1 MEKNINVKKRLEK
14 VFNENELTIDLD
26 NQSSILELDSL
37 QIISLF
43 VSIEDEFNMEIP
55 DEFLTREV
63 LSSFNDFYEMLLNIL
78 TQVITENKVN
88 LLTLNIKWI
97 GGEKMRRRIR
107 LLKPKKR
114 TMVKLYNESHGGN
127 CSCGG
132 A

>member
-1 MEKNINVKKRLEK
+1 MEKNTNVKKRLEK
-14 VFNENELTIDLD
+14 VFNENGLTIDLD

-78 TQVITENKVN
+78 I
-88 LLTLNIKWI
+88 
-97 GGEKMRRRIR
+97 
-107 LLKPKKR
+107 
-114 TMVKLYNESHGGN
+114 
-127 CSCGG
+127 
-132 A
+132 

>member
-14 VFNENELTIDLD
+14 VFNENGLTIDLD

-63 LSSFNDFYEMLLNIL
+63 LSSFNDYYEMLLNIL
-78 TQVITENKVN
+78 T
-88 LLTLNIKWI
+88 
-97 GGEKMRRRIR
+97 
-107 LLKPKKR
+107 
-114 TMVKLYNESHGGN
+114 
-127 CSCGG
+127 
-132 A
+132 

>member
-14 VFNENELTIDLD
+14 VFNENGLTIDLD
-26 NQSSILELDSL
+26 NLSSILELDSL

-78 TQVITENKVN
+78 T
-88 LLTLNIKWI
+88 
-97 GGEKMRRRIR
+97 
-107 LLKPKKR
+107 
-114 TMVKLYNESHGGN
+114 
-127 CSCGG
+127 
-132 A
+132 

>member
-14 VFNENELTIDLD
+14 VFNENGLTIDLD

-63 LSSFNDFYEMLLNIL
+63 LSSFNDFYE
-78 TQVITENKVN
+78 
-88 LLTLNIKWI
+88 
-97 GGEKMRRRIR
+97 R
-107 LLKPKKR
+107 LIYFP
-114 TMVKLYNESHGGN
+114 
-127 CSCGG
+127 
-132 A
+132 

>member
-14 VFNENELTIDLD
+14 VFNENGLTIDLD

-55 DEFLTREV
+55 DDFLTREV

-78 TQVITENKVN
+78 T
-88 LLTLNIKWI
+88 
-97 GGEKMRRRIR
+97 
-107 LLKPKKR
+107 
-114 TMVKLYNESHGGN
+114 
-127 CSCGG
+127 
-132 A
+132 

>member
-14 VFNENELTIDLD
+14 VFNENGLTIDFD

-43 VSIEDEFNMEIP
+43 VSFEDEFNMEIP

-78 TQVITENKVN
+78 T
-88 LLTLNIKWI
+88 
-97 GGEKMRRRIR
+97 
-107 LLKPKKR
+107 
-114 TMVKLYNESHGGN
+114 
-127 CSCGG
+127 
-132 A
+132 

>member
-78 TQVITENKVN
+78 T
-88 LLTLNIKWI
+88 
-97 GGEKMRRRIR
+97 
-107 LLKPKKR
+107 
-114 TMVKLYNESHGGN
+114 
-127 CSCGG
+127 
-132 A
+132 

>member
-1 MEKNINVKKRLEK
+1 MEKNINVTKRLEK
-14 VFNENELTIDLD
+14 VFNENGLTIDLD

-78 TQVITENKVN
+78 T
-88 LLTLNIKWI
+88 
-97 GGEKMRRRIR
+97 
-107 LLKPKKR
+107 
-114 TMVKLYNESHGGN
+114 
-127 CSCGG
+127 
-132 A
+132 

>member
-1 MEKNINVKKRLEK
+1 MEKSINVKKRLEK
-14 VFNENELTIDLD
+14 VFNENGLTIDLD

-78 TQVITENKVN
+78 T
-88 LLTLNIKWI
+88 
-97 GGEKMRRRIR
+97 
-107 LLKPKKR
+107 
-114 TMVKLYNESHGGN
+114 
-127 CSCGG
+127 
-132 A
+132 

>member
-1 MEKNINVKKRLEK
+1 MEKHINVKKRLEK
-14 VFNENELTIDLD
+14 VFNENGLTIDLD

-78 TQVITENKVN
+78 T
-88 LLTLNIKWI
+88 
-97 GGEKMRRRIR
+97 
-107 LLKPKKR
+107 
-114 TMVKLYNESHGGN
+114 
-127 CSCGG
+127 
-132 A
+132 

>member
-14 VFNENELTIDLD
+14 VFNENGLTIDLD
-26 NQSSILELDSL
+26 NQRSILELDSL

-78 TQVITENKVN
+78 T
-88 LLTLNIKWI
+88 
-97 GGEKMRRRIR
+97 
-107 LLKPKKR
+107 
-114 TMVKLYNESHGGN
+114 
-127 CSCGG
+127 
-132 A
+132 

>member
-14 VFNENELTIDLD
+14 VFNENGLTIDLD

-43 VSIEDEFNMEIP
+43 VSIENEFNMEIP

-78 TQVITENKVN
+78 T
-88 LLTLNIKWI
+88 
-97 GGEKMRRRIR
+97 
-107 LLKPKKR
+107 
-114 TMVKLYNESHGGN
+114 
-127 CSCGG
+127 
-132 A
+132 

>member
-14 VFNENELTIDLD
+14 VFNENGLTIDLD

-63 LSSFNDFYEMLLNIL
+63 LSSFNDFYEMLLFTLDISYSIL
-78 TQVITENKVN
+78 S
-88 LLTLNIKWI
+88 LYF
-97 GGEKMRRRIR
+97 
-107 LLKPKKR
+107 LKCF
-114 TMVKLYNESHGGN
+114 T
-127 CSCGG
+127 
-132 A
+132 

>member
-14 VFNENELTIDLD
+14 VFNENGLTIDLD

-63 LSSFNDFYEMLLNIL
+63 LSSFYDFYEMLLNIL
-78 TQVITENKVN
+78 T
-88 LLTLNIKWI
+88 
-97 GGEKMRRRIR
+97 
-107 LLKPKKR
+107 
-114 TMVKLYNESHGGN
+114 
-127 CSCGG
+127 
-132 A
+132 

>member
-1 MEKNINVKKRLEK
+1 MPHTVVKKRLEK
-14 VFNENELTIDLD
+14 VFNENGLTIDLD

-78 TQVITENKVN
+78 T
-88 LLTLNIKWI
+88 
-97 GGEKMRRRIR
+97 
-107 LLKPKKR
+107 
-114 TMVKLYNESHGGN
+114 
-127 CSCGG
+127 
-132 A
+132 

>member
-14 VFNENELTIDLD
+14 VFNENGLTIDLD
-26 NQSSILELDSL
+26 KQSSILELDSL

-78 TQVITENKVN
+78 T
-88 LLTLNIKWI
+88 
-97 GGEKMRRRIR
+97 
-107 LLKPKKR
+107 
-114 TMVKLYNESHGGN
+114 
-127 CSCGG
+127 
-132 A
+132 

>member
-14 VFNENELTIDLD
+14 VFNENGLTIDLD

-63 LSSFNDFYEMLLNIL
+63 LSSFNDFMKCY
-78 TQVITENKVN
+78 
-88 LLTLNIKWI
+88 
-97 GGEKMRRRIR
+97 
-107 LLKPKKR
+107 
-114 TMVKLYNESHGGN
+114 
-127 CSCGG
+127 
-132 A
+132 

>member
-14 VFNENELTIDLD
+14 VFNENGLTIDLD

-63 LSSFNDFYEMLLNIL
+63 LSSFNDFYEILLN
-78 TQVITENKVN
+78 
-88 LLTLNIKWI
+88 NI
-97 GGEKMRRRIR
+97 
-107 LLKPKKR
+107 
-114 TMVKLYNESHGGN
+114 GN
-127 CSCGG
+127 YRK
-132 A
+132 

>member
-14 VFNENELTIDLD
+14 VFNENGLTIDLD

-63 LSSFNDFYEMLLNIL
+63 LSSFHDFYEMLLNIL
-78 TQVITENKVN
+78 T
-88 LLTLNIKWI
+88 
-97 GGEKMRRRIR
+97 
-107 LLKPKKR
+107 
-114 TMVKLYNESHGGN
+114 
-127 CSCGG
+127 
-132 A
+132 